1 MNQLKHDYESSAK
14 ALLEWVQSV
23 IDRFASE
30 NLGATLEE
38 SLAVTDRLRAFLLN
52 EKPQRTADKLDLE
65 SKFAEIQQTLL
76 VHDRPAY
83 ECPQEFA
90 PDTIDAAFDALWQA
104 EKAHATAARQHRF
117 AFIKK
122 EEAGVSED
130 KLQEMKDSYAH
141 FDKVSGRERG
151 GATMSERVERMHGGS
166 DTRPRSRRPSLHF
179 APTDRRS
186 PHLDLSFSAA
196 ACACLT
202 RAG

>member
-1 MNQLKHDYESSAK
+1 MKEVAARRAANFLAFTRNMNQLKHDYESSAK

-23 IDRFASE
+23 IDRFTSE

-141 FDKVSGRERG
+141 FDKVSGWK
-151 GATMSERVERMHGGS
+151 RMRQGKG
-166 DTRPRSRRPSLHF
+166 
-179 APTDRRS
+179 
-186 PHLDLSFSAA
+186 
-196 ACACLT
+196 
-202 RAG
+202 